1 MKILINWNMQLAQ
14 LYPEL
19 TVIGIPVR
27 LIHGLWNVKS
37 INSEKWVKFKIA
49 ILQKLQTVKC
59 QTDSCELSVLHVC
72 VYMHYNHKKL
82 CFILVL
88 YICTIIV
95 FFKISYDWRFYTVI
109 LIVHVSMC
117 PWTFWTTLVLHVYTC
132 TTKDYRNSCIQTF
145 NQKTKK
151 CLLTCLSSCIICD
164 FKTVTL
170 LSSNFSW
177 EFSAISCL

>member
-19 TVIGIPVR
+19 TVIGIPVC

-59 QTDSCELSVLHVC
+59 QTDSCDFGVLC

-82 CFILVL
+82 WFILVFIYL
-88 YICTIIV
+88 HHHCLFLKFNMIAD
-95 FFKISYDWRFYTVI
+95 FTVI

>member
-1 MKILINWNMQLAQ
+1 MA
-14 LYPEL
+14 
-19 TVIGIPVR
+19 
-27 LIHGLWNVKS
+27 LWNVKS
-37 INSEKWVKFKIA
+37 INSKKWVKFKIA

-59 QTDSCELSVLHVC
+59 QTDSCDFGVLCVLHALQSQKIVI
-72 VYMHYNHKKL
+72 Y
-82 CFILVL
+82 IVL
-88 YICTIIV
+88 YIFAPSLSFLKFNMIAD
-95 FFKISYDWRFYTVI
+95 FTVI